1 MTDDRIQ
8 TYSDIYFRSAD
19 GLALYAR
26 DYRCNKLRAD
36 APVLL
41 CLHGLTRNSADFEG
55 LANNLAGDC
64 RLVCADQ
71 RGRGRSDDDPNP
83 ANYQPATYV
92 ADMFALLDHLGLE
105 QVVVIGTSM
114 GGLMGMMM
122 GAMQPRRLRALVL
135 NDIGPEVNPAGLAR
149 IKGYVGKLAP
159 VASWEEAV
167 AQARAINGREFPDF
181 DDARWLAFTRA
192 IYRERDG
199 VPVLAYDPA
208 IAAPIDAADAAAV
221 PPDLW
226 PLFESLSMPVLALRG
241 GHSDI
246 LLADCAAR
254 MGERG
259 RNCQVVE
266 VEGRGHAPTLE
277 EPEALGA
284 IRTLLGTL

>member
-1 MTDDRIQ
+1 MTDNGMQHYD
-8 TYSDIYFRSAD
+8 DIHYRGAD
-19 GLALYAR
+19 GLGLYAR
-26 DYRCNKLRAD
+26 DYNRAGSS

-55 LANNLAGDC
+55 LASELAGDC

-71 RGRGRSDDDPNP
+71 RGRGRSDYDPNP

-122 GAMQPRRLRALVL
+122 GAMQPARLRALVL

-149 IKGYVGKLAP
+149 IKDYVGKSAP
-159 VASWEEAV
+159 VATWEEAV

-181 DDARWLAFTRA
+181 DHTRWLAFARA
-192 IYRERDG
+192 IYREQNG

-226 PLFESLSMPVLALRG
+226 PLFEALPVPVLVLRG

-246 LLADCAAR
+246 LLGDCATR

-266 VEGRGHAPTLE
+266 VSGRGHAPTLE
-277 EPEALGA
+277 EAAALGA
-284 IRTLLGTL
+284 IRALLDAL